1 MKKNIKIV
9 SLVLSM
15 LLLVGAV
22 IGISVSA
29 TDDPT
34 VEITAKN
41 ISYEGAVKTLYIV
54 ETANADGLTV
64 QVNFYDTDP
73 AKGGEALY
81 SKGIGGQITL
91 DEVEY
96 DVVFSKGF
104 APAELRNSIF
114 AVPLLEKRTGKSPA

>member
-1 MKKNIKIV
+1 
-9 SLVLSM
+9 M

-41 ISYEGAVKTLYIV
+41 ISYEGAVRTLYIV
-54 ETANADGLTV
+54 ETANSDDLTV

-73 AKGGEALY
+73 ANGGELLY
-81 SKGIGGQITL
+81 SKGITDKITL
-91 DEVEY
+91 DEIVAALCAEYEVDEDVAKANVEKT
-96 DVVFSKGF
+96 V
-104 APAELRNSIF
+104 AA
-114 AVPLLEKRTGKSPA
+114 LEKARILEK